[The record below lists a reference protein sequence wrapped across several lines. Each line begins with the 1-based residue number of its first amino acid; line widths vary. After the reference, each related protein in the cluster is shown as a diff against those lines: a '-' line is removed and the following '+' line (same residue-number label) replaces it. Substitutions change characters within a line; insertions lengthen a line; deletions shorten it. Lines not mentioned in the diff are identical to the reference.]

1 MSPKK
6 FQKYFK
12 GSSDRI
18 IELQNNDGSIPWF
31 KNGVF
36 DAWNH
41 LESLMAL
48 NTLGF
53 RKEVEFGFTFLK
65 NNQRKDGSWFGE
77 LGSTLE
83 IDEETGKF
91 LSKKEELRI
100 QFKDTNFASY
110 IATACWHDYLLSKS
124 ANNLKDKWQ
133 MLDSAIGF
141 VINNQLDNGTIRWA
155 AESPEA
161 PKEDSLLTGCCS
173 IYKSLIC
180 AINSSKILGI
190 ERPEWK
196 ISLNKLKDAITNKP
210 ESFDKTWESKK
221 RFSMDWYYPV
231 LCGVISG
238 EEAKNRITEHWNTFV
253 VEELGC
259 LCVSDQ
265 PWVTIAETAELSI
278 SLVKINEID
287 KASDLLR
294 WLENYRD
301 KNGAYW
307 MGKQYSENA
316 FWPAEK
322 PGWTSAAV
330 ILAADSIYKFSSG
343 SEIFLKDDL
352 I

>member
-1 MSPKK
+1 
-6 FQKYFK
+6 
-12 GSSDRI
+12 
-18 IELQNNDGSIPWF
+18 
-31 KNGVF
+31 
-36 DAWNH
+36 
-41 LESLMAL
+41 
-48 NTLGF
+48 
-53 RKEVEFGFTFLK
+53 
-65 NNQRKDGSWFGE
+65 
-77 LGSTLE
+77 
-83 IDEETGKF
+83 
-91 LSKKEELRI
+91 
-100 QFKDTNFASY
+100 
-110 IATACWHDYLLSKS
+110 
-124 ANNLKDKWQ
+124 
-133 MLDSAIGF
+133 
-141 VINNQLDNGTIRWA
+141 
-155 AESPEA
+155 
-161 PKEDSLLTGCCS
+161 
-173 IYKSLIC
+173 
-180 AINSSKILGI
+180 
-190 ERPEWK
+190 
-196 ISLNKLKDAITNKP
+196 
-210 ESFDKTWESKK
+210 
-221 RFSMDWYYPV
+221 MDWYYPV

-238 EEAKNRITEHWNTFV
+238 EEAKNRITKHWNTFV

-330 ILAADSIYKFSSG
+330 ILAADSIYQFSSG